1 MLAAAAANINFTGG
15 IVFHG
20 GNILSPGMTVNM
32 LHGHLGGTT
41 GQNTYDFLLVFYRNS
56 DRFCATVD
64 FMPNWATVIS
74 KARYTLATTLNA
86 TRSTLLKVNKVDCG
100 FGPVLTGNK
109 VDRIS
114 NKVNRDKLSN
124 SSCSRFVDKTGNK
137 VERIRQQS
145 TLLPVSAKVDFQQSR
160 QC

>member
-20 GNILSPGMTVNM
+20 GNILSPGMTLNM

-100 FGPVLTGNK
+100 FGPLHTGNK
-109 VDRIS
+109 VDRSGDKVEHIS

-124 SSCSRFVDKTGNK
+124 SSCMP
-137 VERIRQQS
+137 I
-145 TLLPVSAKVDFQQSR
+145 
-160 QC
+160 C